1 MTGEKC
7 KHRSSLFRK
16 ITRKVVVVT
25 CMETNRCEKRTKTLV
40 VAMIQEKSLDESHQ
54 VGQIK
59 TIAVIRIGGKPT
71 LENQIAW

>member
-1 MTGEKC
+1 
-7 KHRSSLFRK
+7 
-16 ITRKVVVVT
+16 
-25 CMETNRCEKRTKTLV
+25 METNRCEKRTKTLV

-59 TIAVIRIGGKPT
+59 TIAVIKIGGKST